1 MRSTRGYGWNVERHQ
16 VLISTGL
23 LDKLLLCV
31 KFEDAV
37 FKTYAT
43 VEPRLEFDRA
53 TLTAEEW
60 EELASLG
67 ALSSERVQRIDQG
80 PTDGDAEGSRGTD
93 SI

>member
-1 MRSTRGYGWNVERHQ
+1 MERHQ
-16 VLISTGL
+16 VQISTGL
-23 LDKLLLCV
+23 LDKLLQCV
-31 KFEDAV
+31 TFEERV
-37 FKTYAT
+37 FKSYAT

-67 ALSSERVQRIDQG
+67 ALSPERVRRIDQG
-80 PTDGDAEGSRGTD
+80 PNEGDAEGSRRTD